1 MDLFGRSPQMDKIE
15 KIIKDGADSIL
26 SRNEI
31 IESELMTWFDCPQRK
46 LMITGDRYYHGDQD
60 ILKRERMVIGE
71 DGDLEKVENL
81 PNKKIV
87 DNQYQKMVDQKV
99 NYLFSKPLTF
109 NCDDEKYVNDLK
121 EIFGSYKFQRTLKNL
136 AKDFIN
142 CGIGWLYVYIN
153 SLNQIA
159 FKKLKPFEILPFWK
173 DDEHTI
179 LDFAVRVYN
188 ILYYEGHS
196 KKIIRKAEVYT
207 SKGVERY
214 TINGTTLEKDDN
226 KIRNYGYKWNRIPL
240 IAFKANT
247 DEIPLIKKVKCLQ
260 DGINEL
266 LSDFANN
273 VSEDVRT
280 TVLVLKNYDGE
291 NLADFRKKLTT
302 YGAVKVRTVDGSQ
315 GGVDTLKIEVN
326 PENYR
331 LILSILSKELIKN
344 ASGYDVDEL
353 KSGTT
358 PNQMT
363 IKSIYNDI
371 DLDSNEIE
379 TEFQASF
386 EEVLEFFNLWK
397 SRGSNSPLEVIVD
410 RDTVVM
416 ESQVIADIK
425 NSVGILSKETLVA
438 QHPYVTNVEE
448 ELKKIE
454 KEEQQQQEQAMN
466 DYFGNP
472 QKTPEENIENE
483 E

>member
-71 DGDLEKVENL
+71 DGDLERVDNL

-159 FKKLKPFEILPFWK
+159 FKKLKPFEVLPFWK

-291 NLADFRKKLTT
+291 NLENFRTKLNT
-302 YGAVKVRTVDGSQ
+302 YGVIKVRTVDGSG

-353 KSGTT
+353 KSGST

-454 KEEQQQQEQAMN
+454 KEEQSQQEQAIN

-472 QKTPEENIENE
+472 QKTPEENIDNE
-483 E
+483 K

>member
-1 MDLFGRSPQMDKIE
+1 MDLFVRSPQMNKIE
-15 KIIKDGADSIL
+15 KIIKDSSPL
-26 SRNEI
+26 NRNQI
-31 IESELMTWFDCPQRK
+31 IENELLTWFDCPQRK
-46 LMITGDRYYHGDQD
+46 MMITGDRYYHGDQD

-71 DGDLEKVENL
+71 DGTLERVDNL

-87 DNQYQKMVDQKV
+87 DNQYNRMVDQKV
-99 NYLFSKPLTF
+99 NYMFSKALTF
-109 NCDDEKYVNDLK
+109 NCEDEKYLNELK
-121 EIFGSYKFQRTLKNL
+121 EVFGKYKFQNVLKNL

-153 SLNQIA
+153 ELNQLA
-159 FKKLKPFEILPFWK
+159 FKRLKPFEVLPFWK
-173 DDEHTI
+173 DDEHNI

-188 ILYYEGHS
+188 VLEYEGS
-196 KKIIRKAEVYT
+196 QKKIVRKAEVYT
-207 SKGVERY
+207 AKGVERY
-214 TINGTTLEKDDN
+214 TLNGTLLEKESN
-226 KIRNYGYKWNRIPL
+226 KPINYGYKWNRIPL

-260 DGINEL
+260 DAINEL

-291 NLADFRKKLTT
+291 NLADFRRKLST
-302 YGAVKVRTVDGSQ
+302 YGAVKVRSIDGAP

-331 LILSILSKELIKN
+331 LILSILQKELIKN

-353 KSGTT
+353 KSGGT

-397 SRGSNSPLEVIVD
+397 NRSDSPVVEIILN
-410 RDTVVM
+410 RDTVVI

-425 NSVGILSKETLVA
+425 NSVGILSTETLVS

-448 ELKKIE
+448 ELARIE
-454 KEEQQQQEQAMN
+454 KEKSSQLEEMD
-466 DYFGNP
+466 DYFNN
-472 QKTPEENIENE
+472 KKVEAEDEE
-483 E
+483 

>member
-291 NLADFRKKLTT
+291 NLADFRRKLTT
-302 YGAVKVRTVDGSQ
+302 YGAIKVRTVDGSG

-331 LILSILSKELIKN
+331 LILSILQKELIKN

-353 KSGTT
+353 KSGAT

-397 SRGSNSPLEVIVD
+397 SRGSNSPLEVIID

-454 KEEQQQQEQAMN
+454 KEEQSQQEQAMN

-472 QKTPEENIENE
+472 QKTPEENIDNE
-483 E
+483 K

>member
-386 EEVLEFFNLWK
+386 EEVLEFFNIWK

-410 RDTVVM
+410 RDTVVI
-416 ESQVIADIK
+416 ESQVITDIK

-454 KEEQQQQEQAMN
+454 KEEQSQQKQALN

-472 QKTPEENIENE
+472 QKTPEEKVEDE

>member
-1 MDLFGRSPQMDKIE
+1 MDKIE

-71 DGDLEKVENL
+71 DGELERVNNL

-291 NLADFRKKLTT
+291 NLENFRTKLNT
-302 YGAVKVRTVDGSQ
+302 YGVIKVRTVDGSQ

-331 LILSILSKELIKN
+331 LILSILQKELIKN

-386 EEVLEFFNLWK
+386 EEVLEFFNIWK

-410 RDTVVM
+410 RDTVVI

-454 KEEQQQQEQAMN
+454 KEEQSQQEQAMN

-472 QKTPEENIENE
+472 QKTPEENIDNE
-483 E
+483 K

>member
-1 MDLFGRSPQMDKIE
+1 MDLFVRSPQMNKIE
-15 KIIKDGADSIL
+15 KIIKDSSPL
-26 SRNEI
+26 NRNQI
-31 IESELMTWFDCPQRK
+31 IENELLTWFDCPQRK
-46 LMITGDRYYHGDQD
+46 MMITGDRYYHGDQD

-71 DGDLEKVENL
+71 DGTLERVDNL

-87 DNQYQKMVDQKV
+87 DNQYNRMVDQKV
-99 NYLFSKPLTF
+99 NYMFSKALTF
-109 NCDDEKYVNDLK
+109 NCEDEKYLNELK
-121 EIFGSYKFQRTLKNL
+121 EVFGKYKFQNVLKNL

-153 SLNQIA
+153 ELNQLA
-159 FKKLKPFEILPFWK
+159 FKRLKPFEVLPFWK
-173 DDEHTI
+173 DDEHNI

-188 ILYYEGHS
+188 VLEYEGS
-196 KKIIRKAEVYT
+196 QKKIVRKAEVYT
-207 SKGVERY
+207 AKGVERY
-214 TINGTTLEKDDN
+214 TLNGTLLEKESN
-226 KIRNYGYKWNRIPL
+226 KPINYGYKWNRIPL

-260 DGINEL
+260 DAINEL

-291 NLADFRKKLTT
+291 NLADFRRKLST
-302 YGAVKVRTVDGSQ
+302 YGAVKVRSIDGAP

-331 LILSILSKELIKN
+331 LILSILQKELIKN

-353 KSGTT
+353 KSGAT

-397 SRGSNSPLEVIVD
+397 NRSDSPVVEIILN
-410 RDTVVM
+410 RDTVVI

-425 NSVGILSKETLVA
+425 NSVGILSTETLVS

-448 ELKKIE
+448 ELARIE
-454 KEEQQQQEQAMN
+454 KEKSSQLEEMD
-466 DYFGNP
+466 DYFNN
-472 QKTPEENIENE
+472 KKVEAEDEE
-483 E
+483 

>member
-207 SKGVERY
+207 NKGVERY

-302 YGAVKVRTVDGSQ
+302 YGAVKVRTVDGSG

-410 RDTVVM
+410 RDTVVI

-454 KEEQQQQEQAMN
+454 KEEQQQQEQTMN

-472 QKTPEENIENE
+472 QKTPQEKVEDEE
-483 E
+483 

>member
-1 MDLFGRSPQMDKIE
+1 MDLFVRSPQMNKIE
-15 KIIKDGADSIL
+15 KIIKDSSPL
-26 SRNEI
+26 NRNQI
-31 IESELMTWFDCPQRK
+31 IENELLTWFDCPQRK
-46 LMITGDRYYHGDQD
+46 MMITGDRYYHGDQD

-71 DGDLEKVENL
+71 DGTLERVDNL

-87 DNQYQKMVDQKV
+87 DNQYNRMVDQKV
-99 NYLFSKPLTF
+99 NYMFSKALTF
-109 NCDDEKYVNDLK
+109 NCEDEKYLNELK
-121 EIFGSYKFQRTLKNL
+121 EVFGKYKFQNVLKNL
-136 AKDFIN
+136 AKDFLN

-153 SLNQIA
+153 ELNQLA
-159 FKKLKPFEILPFWK
+159 FKRLKPFEVLPFWK
-173 DDEHTI
+173 DDEHNI

-188 ILYYEGHS
+188 VLEYEGS
-196 KKIIRKAEVYT
+196 QKKIVRKAEVYT
-207 SKGVERY
+207 AKGVERY
-214 TINGTTLEKDDN
+214 TLNGTLLEKESN
-226 KIRNYGYKWNRIPL
+226 KPINYGYKWNRIPL

-260 DGINEL
+260 DAINEL

-291 NLADFRKKLTT
+291 NLADFRRKLST
-302 YGAVKVRTVDGSQ
+302 YGAVKVRSIDGAP

-331 LILSILSKELIKN
+331 LILSILQKELIKN

-353 KSGTT
+353 KSGAT

-397 SRGSNSPLEVIVD
+397 NRSDAPVVEIILNK
-410 RDTVVM
+410 DTVVI
-416 ESQVIADIK
+416 ESQVIVDIK
-425 NSVGILSKETLVA
+425 NSVGILSTETLVS

-448 ELKKIE
+448 ELARIE
-454 KEEQQQQEQAMN
+454 KEKSSQLEEMD
-466 DYFGNP
+466 DYFNN
-472 QKTPEENIENE
+472 KKVEAEDEE
-483 E
+483 

>member
-207 SKGVERY
+207 NKGVERY

-410 RDTVVM
+410 RDTVVI

-472 QKTPEENIENE
+472 QKTPEEKVEDE

>member
-71 DGDLEKVENL
+71 DGDLERVDNL

-136 AKDFIN
+136 AKDFVN

-207 SKGVERY
+207 NKGVERY

-302 YGAVKVRTVDGSQ
+302 YGAIKVRTVDGSQ

-410 RDTVVM
+410 RDTVVI

-454 KEEQQQQEQAMN
+454 KEEQAQQEQALN

-472 QKTPEENIENE
+472 QKTPEEKVENE

>member
-15 KIIKDGADSIL
+15 KIIKDGSPL
-26 SRNEI
+26 NRNQI
-31 IESELMTWFDCPQRK
+31 IENELLIWFDCPQRK

-71 DGDLEKVENL
+71 DGTLERVDNL

-87 DNQYQKMVDQKV
+87 DNQYNRMVDQKV
-99 NYLFSKPLTF
+99 NYMFSKALTF
-109 NCDDEKYVNDLK
+109 NCEDEKYLNELK
-121 EIFGSYKFQRTLKNL
+121 DVFGKYKFQNVLKNL
-136 AKDFIN
+136 AKDFLN

-153 SLNQIA
+153 ELNQLA
-159 FKKLKPFEILPFWK
+159 FKRLKPFEVLPFWK
-173 DDEHTI
+173 DDEHNI

-188 ILYYEGHS
+188 VLEYEGS
-196 KKIIRKAEVYT
+196 QKKIVRKAEVYT
-207 SKGVERY
+207 AKGVEKY
-214 TINGTTLEKDDN
+214 TLNGTLLEKESN
-226 KIRNYGYKWNRIPL
+226 KPINYGYKWNRIPL

-260 DGINEL
+260 DAINEL

-291 NLADFRKKLTT
+291 NLADFRRKLAT
-302 YGAVKVRTVDGSQ
+302 YGTVKVRTVDGSQ

-331 LILSILSKELIKN
+331 LILSILQKELIKN

-353 KSGTT
+353 KSGAT

-386 EEVLEFFNLWK
+386 EEVLEFFNLWRNR
-397 SRGSNSPLEVIVD
+397 SDAPVVEIILN
-410 RDTVVM
+410 RDTVVI

-425 NSVGILSKETLVA
+425 NSVGILSTETLVS

-448 ELKKIE
+448 ELKRIE
-454 KEEQQQQEQAMN
+454 KEQASQLDDM
-466 DYFGNP
+466 DYFNNNK
-472 QKTPEENIENE
+472 QVEAEDEE
-483 E
+483 

>member
-15 KIIKDGADSIL
+15 KILKDNSPL
-26 SRNEI
+26 SRNQI
-31 IESELMTWFDCPQRK
+31 IENELLTWFDCPQRK

-71 DGDLEKVENL
+71 DGDLERVDNL

-136 AKDFIN
+136 AKDFVN

-159 FKKLKPFEILPFWK
+159 FKKLKPFEVLPFWK
-173 DDEHTI
+173 DDEHTV
-179 LDFAVRVYN
+179 LDFAVRLYN
-188 ILYYEGHS
+188 VLEYEGS
-196 KKIIRKAEVYT
+196 QKKLVRKAEIYT
-207 SKGVERY
+207 SKGVEKY
-214 TINGTTLEKDDN
+214 TLNGTILEKDNN
-226 KIRNYGYKWNRIPL
+226 KPINYGYKWNRIPL
-240 IAFKANT
+240 IAFKFNT

-291 NLADFRKKLTT
+291 NLENFRTKLNT
-302 YGAVKVRTVDGSQ
+302 YGVIKVRTVDGSG

-454 KEEQQQQEQAMN
+454 KEEQSQQEQAMN

-472 QKTPEENIENE
+472 QKTPEENIDNE
-483 E
+483 K

>member
-71 DGDLEKVENL
+71 DGDLERVDNL

-159 FKKLKPFEILPFWK
+159 FKKLKPFEVLPFWK

-291 NLADFRKKLTT
+291 NLADFRRKLTT
-302 YGAVKVRTVDGSQ
+302 YGAIKVRTVDGSQ

-454 KEEQQQQEQAMN
+454 KEEQAQQEQAMN

-472 QKTPEENIENE
+472 QKTPEEKVENE

>member
-196 KKIIRKAEVYT
+196 KKIIRKAEVY
-207 SKGVERY
+207 SNKGVERY

-291 NLADFRKKLTT
+291 NLADFRRKLAT
-302 YGAVKVRTVDGSQ
+302 YGTVKVRTVDGSQ

-410 RDTVVM
+410 RDTVVI

-454 KEEQQQQEQAMN
+454 KEEQAQQEQALN

-472 QKTPEENIENE
+472 QKTPEENIDNE
-483 E
+483 K

>member
-1 MDLFGRSPQMDKIE
+1 M
-15 KIIKDGADSIL
+15 
-26 SRNEI
+26 
-31 IESELMTWFDCPQRK
+31 
-46 LMITGDRYYHGDQD
+46 
-60 ILKRERMVIGE
+60 
-71 DGDLEKVENL
+71 
-81 PNKKIV
+81 
-87 DNQYQKMVDQKV
+87 
-99 NYLFSKPLTF
+99 
-109 NCDDEKYVNDLK
+109 
-121 EIFGSYKFQRTLKNL
+121 
-136 AKDFIN
+136 
-142 CGIGWLYVYIN
+142 
-153 SLNQIA
+153 
-159 FKKLKPFEILPFWK
+159 
-173 DDEHTI
+173 
-179 LDFAVRVYN
+179 
-188 ILYYEGHS
+188 
-196 KKIIRKAEVYT
+196 
-207 SKGVERY
+207 
-214 TINGTTLEKDDN
+214 
-226 KIRNYGYKWNRIPL
+226 
-240 IAFKANT
+240 
-247 DEIPLIKKVKCLQ
+247 
-260 DGINEL
+260 
-266 LSDFANN
+266 SDFANN

-280 TVLVLKNYDGE
+280 TLLVLKNYDGE
-291 NLADFRKKLTT
+291 NLADFRRKLTT

-397 SRGSNSPLEVIVD
+397 SRSSNSPLEVIVD

-425 NSVGILSKETLVA
+425 NSVGILSSLTLP

-454 KEEQQQQEQAMN
+454 KEEQSQQEQAMN

-472 QKTPEENIENE
+472 QKTPEENIDNE
-483 E
+483 K

>member
-31 IESELMTWFDCPQRK
+31 IESELMTWFDCSQRK
-46 LMITGDRYYHGDQD
+46 LMIIGDRYYHGDQD

-71 DGDLEKVENL
+71 DGDLERVDNL

-159 FKKLKPFEILPFWK
+159 FKKLKPFEVLPFWK

-207 SKGVERY
+207 NKGVERY

-302 YGAVKVRTVDGSQ
+302 YGAIKVRTVDGSQ

-386 EEVLEFFNLWK
+386 EEVLEFFNIWK

-410 RDTVVM
+410 RDTVVI

-454 KEEQQQQEQAMN
+454 KEEQAQQEQAMN

-472 QKTPEENIENE
+472 QKTPEENIDNE
-483 E
+483 K